1 VRSQLSDPF
10 DGGSIQRSI
19 IKKQSLH
26 PQLAMFKQI
35 SSCMSTHLF
44 EINTMEAYVMS
55 ELNPNL
61 NPQPLP
67 PRVDLAETVEA
78 ISTGVLRA
86 LEARKLGQQLQ
97 EPSPSPWRGISS
109 IRIICGGLLDLQK
122 GVIPQVGGSELQ
134 E

>member
-1 VRSQLSDPF
+1 
-10 DGGSIQRSI
+10 
-19 IKKQSLH
+19 
-26 PQLAMFKQI
+26 
-35 SSCMSTHLF
+35 
-44 EINTMEAYVMS
+44 MS

-86 LEARKLGQQLQ
+86 LEARKLGRQLLD
-97 EPSPSPWRGISS
+97 PVPHPWSGISS

-122 GVIPQVGGSELQ
+122 GVINQVGGSELQ